1 MSITRRRFLG
11 CAAGAVTMGLPFDLR
26 RFGRSSLS
34 PETSPRWVLL
44 DLKEHGCLGEESVSG
59 FECALDSLGAGG
71 AGGAAGA
78 RLMRAEARWVSR
90 CAVLVIPAALEIPP
104 PAVRAIV
111 SCLQAGASV
120 ILESGAGFAA
130 GRDFRGH
137 RDVLRD
143 YLQVRIGA
151 PVPLWSAHIGSQ
163 RIPYVDYTW
172 PSPAKVRDFS
182 RVVPLGRQSG
192 EVIARVDGLP
202 VALKRQTGRGRLIF
216 LGSPLGP
223 ALWAGD
229 VEARRWLFDCLGES
243 GGCAD
248 PRSRD
253 DDIVHRTLY
262 ESRSPLSPLTG
273 R

>member
-71 AGGAAGA
+71 AGGA

-120 ILESGAGFAA
+120 ILESGAGFAD

>member
-1 MSITRRRFLG
+1 MSIARRRFLG
-11 CAAGAVTMGLPFDLR
+11 CAGAVTMGLPFDLR

-34 PETSPRWVLL
+34 AETSPRWVLL
-44 DLKEHGCLGEESVSG
+44 DLKEHGCLGESVSG
-59 FECALDSLGAGG
+59 FESALASLGAGG
-71 AGGAAGA
+71 AGGAGGT
-78 RLMRAEARWVSR
+78 RSIRVEPWWVSR
-90 CAVLVIPAALEIPP
+90 CAVLIVPAALAIPP
-104 PAVRAIV
+104 SAVGAIV

-120 ILESGAGFAA
+120 ILESGAGFAD

-243 GGCAD
+243 GRPSA
-248 PRSRD
+248 
-253 DDIVHRTLY
+253 
-262 ESRSPLSPLTG
+262 PLERARQLQ
-273 R
+273 